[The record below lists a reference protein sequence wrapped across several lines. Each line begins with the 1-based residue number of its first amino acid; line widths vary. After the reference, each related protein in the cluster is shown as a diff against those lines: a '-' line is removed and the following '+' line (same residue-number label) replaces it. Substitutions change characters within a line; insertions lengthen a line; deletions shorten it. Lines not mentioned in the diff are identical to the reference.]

1 MVCNSFYFQ
10 GTNLGDLAEVVP
22 AGMVVFFCSYDYLH
36 SVHEYLKREG
46 LLERIQR
53 HKDVFIEPK
62 QSGQTEKILHDY
74 SVAVK
79 RRGAML
85 FSVVG
90 GKLSEGLNFSDDLGR
105 CVVVVGMPYPNKTSP
120 ELVQKMQYL
129 DEHLKRG
136 SGNEYYE
143 NLCMKAVNQCIGRA
157 VRHIADY
164 AAILLLDERYNQERI
179 RLKLPEWIR
188 ISLQQSAQY
197 SSMTEELKVFFQ
209 GKIKK

>member
-1 MVCNSFYFQ
+1 
-10 GTNLGDLAEVVP
+10 
-22 AGMVVFFCSYDYLH
+22 MVVFFCSYDYLH
-36 SVHEYLKREG
+36 SVHEYLKRDG

-164 AAILLLDERYNQERI
+164 AAILLLDERYSQERI
-179 RLKLPEWIR
+179 RMKLPEWIR

-197 SSMTEELKVFFQ
+197 PSMTEELKVFFQ